1 MWLIGSSVLR
11 FIHTRIH
18 RGTVESAQNAVAAL
32 TSSLLVP
39 RASGRSVES
48 FGQPGTRTRIINPD
62 SGD

>member
-1 MWLIGSSVLR
+1 MIACV
-11 FIHTRIH
+11 IYTQTH
-18 RGTVESAQNAVAAL
+18 RGTNVEVGQNAVAAL

-48 FGQPGTRTRIINPD
+48 FGQPGTRTRIINPR